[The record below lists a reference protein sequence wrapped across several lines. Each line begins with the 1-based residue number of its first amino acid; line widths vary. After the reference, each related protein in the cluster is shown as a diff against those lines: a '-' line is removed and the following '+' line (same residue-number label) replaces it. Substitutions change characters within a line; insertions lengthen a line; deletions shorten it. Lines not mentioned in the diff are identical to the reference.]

1 MNKYKIIII
10 KTTTPRHMET
20 YSWGCIYQIPVI
32 LVELE
37 GFQLEV
43 QFVLVAPR
51 HEVRLG
57 SRHH

>member
-1 MNKYKIIII
+1 MQ
-10 KTTTPRHMET
+10 TP
-20 YSWGCIYQIPVI
+20 SWGCTYQIPVI